1 MDNSSLCNALK
12 KLAQQYAFSNS
23 SVLRMEA
30 LGASALDGLLTFYWN
45 AISSRESFDDLL
57 SKRGTAV
64 NKYVF
69 ALVSQPKLF
78 GGCNSF
84 GRTRWRGLLN
94 QISGIATANRYDFR
108 HDGYI
113 CDQTLGRFER
123 AEINVGRNQSQARQT
138 AY

>member
-69 ALVSQPKLF
+69 ALVSQPNYLEDAIRSAEPD
-78 GGCNSF
+78 GVACSI
-84 GRTRWRGLLN
+84 RYRELRLLTDM
-94 QISGIATANRYDFR
+94 ISGMTDTFAIKLWGDLKGLR
-108 HDGYI
+108 
-113 CDQTLGRFER
+113 
-123 AEINVGRNQSQARQT
+123 
-138 AY
+138 